1 MSLLLAEGCIL
12 YKSRSRTIRAGLGLS
27 NTSFGTIEP
36 RGDMDVML
44 SIRAQGFVHS
54 PLAISPRPAQN
65 NHVTS
70 LQKDRS
76 YASSTSSHRSQAT
89 TPKSTPSGPVSAIKG
104 LFASSTRPRS
114 PSRAT
119 SIDSQFDVESLNDDS
134 FGTMGNHLLST
145 VDGTPA
151 SSPVTASTI
160 IPYDNNV
167 PSAEYRLDQKII
179 DEPAALWTSPG
190 PSNPNRERSH
200 RSLSLQTISLQ
211 PPPRKRWT
219 SLGPADQDSGI
230 LLNGYAN
237 PMSNHANHVQPELQP
252 TTSGFRFGP
261 SVQTSRASSI
271 QSVSSL
277 ASGDTPSNVDK
288 PSIGTKRTSQRLSRQ
303 GMLPPRLTPPR
314 GPPPSTPHQSST
326 SSAPAFLDRTPS
338 EASSRRS
345 TISRQSV
352 ISTLPSFSK
361 RTSGSSFLS
370 MSGTNASPSTSV
382 SQLSSS
388 YNHRTSLP
396 PPRPAPTSALPPA
409 PEQGGEREDRS
420 GFSTSFRESSGQRT
434 LRLPVVAPELPPS
447 MSLPSRPNAVGHP
460 FAYRRNSS
468 TSGHRPPTPTPQPL
482 APFPPPVGPLPPTP
496 VKPQLDPST
505 QVAHTTSRRRSI
517 KQRLRILSAPSSS
530 PAPSL
535 QSLPQGNVT
544 GNAPSTL
551 ATLTA
556 ASSTTL
562 SLPPTPIA
570 EKIVQY
576 ENESSFLHMTTPYFP
591 PPRLLPA
598 QSESYPEVGITP
610 LSPPPRR
617 GSKQISILELESE
630 TPPID
635 DEKPVV
641 EESQLIPI
649 SRPGSVMS
657 LGIVTL

>member
-1 MSLLLAEGCIL
+1 M
-12 YKSRSRTIRAGLGLS
+12 RAGLGLS
-27 NTSFGTIEP
+27 NTSFGAIEP

-44 SIRAQGFVHS
+44 SIRAQGIHS
-54 PLAISPRPAQN
+54 PLAISPRSAQN
-65 NHVTS
+65 SLVTS
-70 LQKDRS
+70 PQKDRS
-76 YASSTSSHRSQAT
+76 YASSTSSRRSQAT
-89 TPKSTPSGPVSAIKG
+89 TPKSTPSGPVSTIKG
-104 LFASSTRPRS
+104 LFASSPRPRS

-119 SIDSQFDVESLNDDS
+119 SIDSQHDPESLTDDS

-145 VDGTPA
+145 ADGTPA

-160 IPYDNNV
+160 MPYDSNA
-167 PSAEYRLDQKII
+167 PSAGYRLDQKIL
-179 DEPAALWTSPG
+179 DEPAALWTYPA
-190 PSNPNRERSH
+190 PLHPDKEHSH
-200 RSLSLQTISLQ
+200 RSLSLQGISLQ

-237 PMSNHANHVQPELQP
+237 TTSNNVNHVQPELQP
-252 TTSGFRFGP
+252 TTSGFRFGS
-261 SVQTSRASSI
+261 SVQTSRAPSI
-271 QSVSSL
+271 QSVSTL
-277 ASGDTPSNVDK
+277 ASGDTPLNVDRL
-288 PSIGTKRTSQRLSRQ
+288 SIGAKRNSQRFSRQ
-303 GMLPPRLTPPR
+303 GVLPPRLTPPR
-314 GPPPSTPHQSST
+314 GPPPSIIPHRSST
-326 SSAPAFLDRTPS
+326 SPAPALSDRTPS

-352 ISTLPSFSK
+352 ASTLPSFSK

-388 YNHRTSLP
+388 YSHRTPIP

-409 PEQGGEREDRS
+409 PEQEREKEDQS
-420 GFSTSFRESSGQRT
+420 GFPRSPRESAGQRA
-434 LRLPVVAPELPPS
+434 LRLSVVAPELPPS
-447 MSLPSRPNAVGHP
+447 ISLPPRPNPVGHAP
-460 FAYRRNSS
+460 NSRRNSA
-468 TSGHRPPTPTPQPL
+468 TGGHRPTSLSISQPL

-496 VKPQLDPST
+496 VKPQPDLST
-505 QVAHTTSRRRSI
+505 QAANATTRRRSI

-530 PAPSL
+530 PASSSH
-535 QSLPQGNVT
+535 SLPQGNVN
-544 GNAPSTL
+544 GNASPTL
-551 ATLTA
+551 ATPTA
-556 ASSTTL
+556 TSSATL

-570 EKIVQY
+570 ERY
-576 ENESSFLHMTTPYFP
+576 ENEPSFLQMATTPVMPYFP

-610 LSPPPRR
+610 LLPPPRPPRR
-617 GSKQISILELESE
+617 GSKQISIIGIESE
-630 TPPID
+630 SPVLD